1 MDSTEKAL
9 ETFNTEVVED
19 DISQTNKPVSSVP
32 ESATSGSVEYVVVD
46 ESNNSGIS
54 ESAFL
59 TVSAVSIFL
68 LAVLVG
74 LGVFGLF
81 SRKFHS

>member
-9 ETFNTEVVED
+9 ETFDTEVVED
-19 DISQTNKPVSSVP
+19 DISQTDEPVSSVS

-46 ESNNSGIS
+46 ESGNSGIS

-81 SRKFHS
+81 SRKFH

>member
-9 ETFNTEVVED
+9 ETFDTEVVED
-19 DISQTNKPVSSVP
+19 DISQTDEPVSSVS
-32 ESATSGSVEYVVVD
+32 ESATSGSVEYVVLD
-46 ESNNSGIS
+46 ESGNSGIS
-54 ESAFL
+54 ETTFL
-59 TVSAVSIFL
+59 TVSSVVIFL